1 MQKDSIYDVTIIIQ
15 AGNKIALIYGY
26 LIDWLIDLIYMI
38 GQSISTIA
46 YDTDL
51 VIKNTHSHS
60 TLYIVHDKRS
70 RT

>member
-1 MQKDSIYDVTIIIQ
+1 MQKDSFYKVTIIIQ
-15 AGNKIALIYGY
+15 DGNKMTLIYGY
-26 LIDWLIDLIYMI
+26 LIDLIYMI

-51 VIKNTHSHS
+51 VIKNIHSHS
-60 TLYIVHDKRS
+60 TLYIVHDKRN